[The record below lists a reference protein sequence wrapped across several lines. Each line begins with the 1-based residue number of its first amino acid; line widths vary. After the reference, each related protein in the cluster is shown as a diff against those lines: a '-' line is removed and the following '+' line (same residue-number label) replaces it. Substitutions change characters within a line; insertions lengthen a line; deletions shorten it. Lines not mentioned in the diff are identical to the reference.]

1 MGKPKEHPHKPILQI
16 DPISLIPIHEYYSL
30 TEASKAMGLKNN
42 GSMSLAA
49 NSNLTKKSMGYYW
62 QYKQ

>member
-1 MGKPKEHPHKPILQI
+1 MRTVAICLATVFLLLMLPIKE
-16 DPISLIPIHEYYSL
+16 YASL
-30 TEASKAMGLKNN
+30 TEAAFVMGLKNN
-42 GSMSLAA
+42 GSMSIAA